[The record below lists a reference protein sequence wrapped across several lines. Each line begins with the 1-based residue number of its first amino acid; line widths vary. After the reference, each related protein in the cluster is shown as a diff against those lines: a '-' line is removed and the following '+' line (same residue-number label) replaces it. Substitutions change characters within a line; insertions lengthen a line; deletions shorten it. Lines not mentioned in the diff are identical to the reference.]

1 MKIIKNAEIEK
12 LNISPILCYQWVEEA
27 FKMKYD
33 CQLPAKM
40 SVHPKGI
47 DFYTTMPCLLPEK
60 YDIFSVKV
68 VSRVKGRYPAL
79 KSDLLLFKAS
89 TGELLSIMDCDWI
102 TSMRTGAVAT
112 LAINTLK
119 QSNAK
124 TFGLMGLGNIAHST
138 MKVLSEFLNKETDVV
153 KLLRYKQQAESFESD
168 FRHTGIQMNIVET
181 VEELVKDTDVIIS
194 CITET
199 QELLCPNNA
208 LFKEGVL
215 VVPVHTRGF
224 QNCDLFFDKVYADDT
239 AHVQGFKY
247 FKEFKQFGELSRVL
261 LHQDKGRE
269 NDCERILSYN
279 IGLGLHDAY
288 FAYNIYK
295 MF

>member
-1 MKIIKNAEIEK
+1 MKIIKNTDVEQ
-12 LNISPILCYQWVEEA
+12 LNISPELCYQWVNEA

-60 YDIFSVKV
+60 YDVFSVKV
-68 VSRVKGRYPAL
+68 VSRVKGRNPAL
-79 KSDLLLFKAS
+79 KSDLLLFKTS

-124 TFGLMGLGNIAHST
+124 IFGLMGLGNIAHST
-138 MKVLSEFLNKETDVV
+138 MKVLSQFINKETTIV
-153 KLLRYKQQAESFESD
+153 KLLRYKQQAETFESD
-168 FRHTGIQMNIVET
+168 FRYTGIRMNIVDT
-181 VEELVKDTDVIIS
+181 VEELIRDTDVVIS

-199 QELLCPNNA
+199 RELLCPNDA

-247 FKEFKQFGELSRVL
+247 FNEFKSFGELSRVL
-261 LHQDKGRE
+261 LRQDGGRD
-269 NDCERILSYN
+269 NDNQRILSYN

-288 FAYNIYK
+288 FAYKIYQ
-295 MF
+295 ML